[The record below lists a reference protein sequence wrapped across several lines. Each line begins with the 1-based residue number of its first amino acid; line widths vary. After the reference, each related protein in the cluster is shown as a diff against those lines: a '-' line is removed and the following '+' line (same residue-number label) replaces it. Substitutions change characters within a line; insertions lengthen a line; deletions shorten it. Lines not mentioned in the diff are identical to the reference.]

1 MRVALI
7 GRTGMLLHCA
17 ELLQRRGHQIGFV
30 ATCRAE
36 ANYDVKEADFEAL
49 AGDAGVGFFNSA
61 DINAPERVAELRA
74 AQCDLGIS
82 VNWLSIIKEPAI
94 AAFPHGI
101 INAHAGDLPR
111 FRGNACPNWA
121 ILADEPHVG
130 LCVHQMEPG
139 ALDSGPV
146 LLRTHF
152 PLGPNSYI
160 SDVYDWLN
168 RQVPEQLVNA
178 VDGLTDGS
186 LNPKPQPSDLAQSL
200 RCYSRRP
207 EDARIDWRQDAR
219 AIHRVVRASSRPF
232 AGAYSTLEEKQKVTI
247 WRADFFEPK
256 YPYLAVPGQIIDE
269 AEGDPVIACGTGA
282 LRLTD
287 VNLDDEPDAS
297 AAKLEIGRSTRRR
310 LV

>member
-7 GRTGMLLHCA
+7 GRTGMLLRCA
-17 ELLQRRGHQIGFV
+17 ELLRRDGHQIGFV

-36 ANYDVKEADFEAL
+36 PYYDVREVDFETL
-49 AGDAGVGFFNSA
+49 ANNACVGFFNSA
-61 DINAPERVAELRA
+61 NINTPERVAELRA
-74 AQCDLGIS
+74 AQCDIAIS
-82 VNWLSIIKEPAI
+82 VNWLNIIKDAAI

-146 LLRTHF
+146 LLRTKF
-152 PLGPNSYI
+152 PLGPDSYI
-160 SDVYDWLN
+160 SEVYDWLN
-168 RQVPEQLVNA
+168 QQVPKQLVDA
-178 VDGLTDGS
+178 VDGIASGS
-186 LNPKPQPSDLAQSL
+186 LKPTPQPNDLAQSL

-207 EDARIDWRQDAR
+207 EDARIDWRQDAKS
-219 AIHRVVRASSRPF
+219 IHRLVRASSRPF
-232 AGAYSTLEEKQKVTI
+232 SGASSTLEETQKVTI
-247 WRADFFEPK
+247 WRADLLEPEFAF
-256 YPYLAVPGQIIDE
+256 LAVPGQIID
-269 AEGDPVIACGTGA
+269 AVDGDPVIACGNGA
-282 LRLTD
+282 LRLTE
-287 VNLDDEPDAS
+287 VNLDDDPDGP
-297 AAKLEIGRSTRRR
+297 AAKREIARSTRRR